1 MNRFVWSGYA
11 IVVFWASGVLS
22 GILPG
27 HAPAVFTGLKF
38 LLLLPACIY
47 LFRRITPPRISATR
61 TFDSKLPLLLTVWFL
76 YFIGIHVFV
85 EDITFDLGLLAY
97 CVVTTFIMV
106 TIEELIFR
114 GITFSHISEQSL
126 IRRKQY
132 TSSLYFAVLHA
143 FNLLYTGQLGETLSQ
158 IIMAFGMGMFLSSV
172 YLRYGHIIYPIALHF
187 MVNIVTE
194 YKLLLSRPPIRMSA
208 LADYHLVVDE
218 RVLFSLVAAAGMT
231 GMAYAIL
238 PGNQL
243 RHEENTHSSLEGEG

>member
-1 MNRFVWSGYA
+1 MFA
-11 IVVFWASGVLS
+11 
-22 GILPG
+22 
-27 HAPAVFTGLKF
+27 GLKF

-47 LFRRITPPRISATR
+47 LYRRIKLPRVNATR

-76 YFIGIHVFV
+76 YFVGIHVFV
-85 EDITFDLGLLAY
+85 EDISFDLGLLAY
-97 CVVTTFIMV
+97 CVVTTLIMV

-114 GITFSHISEQSL
+114 GITFSNISEQTS
-126 IRRKQY
+126 IRRNQY

-143 FNLLYTGQLGETLSQ
+143 FNLLYTGHLGETLSQ

-172 YLRYGHIIYPIALHF
+172 YLRYGRIVYPIALHF
-187 MVNIVTE
+187 MVNIVPE

-208 LADYHLVVDE
+208 LADYHLIVDE

-231 GMAYAIL
+231 GLAYAVL

-243 RHEENTHSSLEGEG
+243 RCEKNISSSLEGEG